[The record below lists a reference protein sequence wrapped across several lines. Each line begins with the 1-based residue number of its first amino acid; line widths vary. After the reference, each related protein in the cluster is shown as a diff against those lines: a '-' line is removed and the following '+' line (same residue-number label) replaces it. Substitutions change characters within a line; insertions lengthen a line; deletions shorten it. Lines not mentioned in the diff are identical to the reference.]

1 MARPKNEKL
10 EIQRR
15 EEILQ
20 AASRVFRA
28 KGFHLARTEDIC
40 TEAKTSAGTL
50 FRYFKSKKEIIEAI
64 VEAEMK
70 ANDEDLL
77 VLAQRQSVEGLAK
90 LTAEELQEMLR
101 PGGYGLAT
109 ESWLELS
116 RSPDGRKQLAA
127 SSAKLE
133 AALAALLAQGQAEG
147 WVRRDL
153 NAKGAANLL
162 LIVYTGVQFDADL
175 GMDIDYEAS
184 AQAISDLIKS
194 FILTS

>member
-10 EIQRR
+10 EILRR

-77 VLAQRQSVEGLAK
+77 VLAQRQPVEGLAK
-90 LTAEELQEMLR
+90 LTADELQEMLR

-133 AALAALLAQGQAEG
+133 AALGALLAQGQAEG

-153 NAKGAANLL
+153 NAKGAASLL
-162 LIVYTGVQFDADL
+162 LILYTGVQFDADL

-184 AQAISDLIKS
+184 ALAISDLIKS

>member
-20 AASRVFRA
+20 AAARVFRV

-50 FRYFKSKKEIIEAI
+50 FRYFKSKNEIIEAI

-101 PGGYGLAT
+101 PSGYGLAT

-153 NAKGAANLL
+153 NAKGAASLL
-162 LIVYTGVQFDADL
+162 LILYTGVQFDADL

-184 AQAISDLIKS
+184 AQAISDLFKS
-194 FILTS
+194 FILTA

>member
-1 MARPKNEKL
+1 MARPKNDKL
-10 EIQRR
+10 EAQRR

-20 AASRVFRA
+20 AAARVFRA

-40 TEAKTSAGTL
+40 TEAGTSAGTL

-70 ANDEDLL
+70 GNDEDLRAL
-77 VLAQRQSVEGLAK
+77 IQRRAVEALAT
-90 LTAEELQEMLR
+90 LTGAELQEMLL

-116 RSPDGRKQLAA
+116 RSPEGRKELAA
-127 SSAKLE
+127 LSAKQE
-133 AALAALLAQGQAEG
+133 VALAALLTQGQAEG
-147 WVRRDL
+147 WVRRGL
-153 NAKGAANLL
+153 NTKGAANLL
-162 LIVYTGVQFDADL
+162 LILYAGVQFDTDL
-175 GMDIDYEAS
+175 GMNIDYEAS

-194 FILTS
+194 FILTG

>member
-20 AASRVFRA
+20 AAARVFRA

-50 FRYFKSKKEIIEAI
+50 FRYFKSKNEIIEAI

-101 PGGYGLAT
+101 PSGYGLAT

-153 NAKGAANLL
+153 NAKGAASLL
-162 LIVYTGVQFDADL
+162 LILYTGVQFDADL

-184 AQAISDLIKS
+184 AQAISDLIKN

>member
-10 EIQRR
+10 ESQRR

-40 TEAKTSAGTL
+40 TEAGTSAGTL

-70 ANDEDLL
+70 ANDEDM
-77 VLAQRQSVEGLAK
+77 LALTHRLSLEGLAV
-90 LTAEELQEMLR
+90 LTAEQLQEMLR
-101 PGGYGLAT
+101 PSGYGLAT

-116 RSPDGRKQLAA
+116 RSHEGRKKLAV

-147 WVRRDL
+147 WVRPNL
-153 NAKGAANLL
+153 NAKGAASLL
-162 LIVYTGVQFDADL
+162 LILYTGVQFDADL
-175 GMDIDYEAS
+175 GMEIDYEAS

-194 FILTS
+194 FILSG